1 MLQPKKQKFR
11 KQFRG
16 SAKTIS
22 ARGSSLSFGEYG
34 LKSEGRSWVSAV
46 QLEAARRSLIFYT
59 RKGGR
64 VWIRVFPDKPISKKA
79 AGTRMG
85 GGKGDI
91 SGYVVPIVPGKIL
104 FEMAGV
110 SKEIAT
116 EAMRRAGHKLPI
128 KTSFVTRG

>member
-16 SAKTIS
+16 GAKTIGE
-22 ARGSSLSFGEYG
+22 RGSSLSFGEYG
-34 LKSEGRSWVSAV
+34 LKSAGRKWVSAV
-46 QLEAARRSLIFYT
+46 QLEAARRSIIFFT

-64 VWIRVFPDKPISKKA
+64 VWTRVFPDKPISKKA

-91 SGYVVPIVPGKIL
+91 CGFVCVVVPGKIL
-104 FEMAGV
+104 FEIAGV
-110 SKEIAT
+110 TEDIARK
-116 EAMRRAGHKLPI
+116 AMLRAGQKLPI
-128 KTSFVTRG
+128 KTVFVSKE

>member
-16 SAKTIS
+16 SSSTIS

-34 LKSEGRSWVSAV
+34 LKSEGRCWVTAV
-46 QLEAARRSLIFYT
+46 QLEAARRSIIFYT

-64 VWIRVFPDKPISKKA
+64 VWTRVFPDKPVSKKA

-110 SKEIAT
+110 TKDIAT

-128 KTSFVTRG
+128 KTSFVVKN